1 MAQIFPMS
9 WTRSLISMCV
19 EATLN
24 YSFLTIAKDTV
35 SFRKLHCRLYGFAVI
50 EAEGN
55 TQPVHSGS
63 M

>member
-9 WTRSLISMCV
+9 WTRSLISMCI

-35 SFRKLHCRLYGFAVI
+35 SLRKLHCRLYGFAVI
-50 EAEGN
+50 EVERDI
-55 TQPVHSGS
+55 QPFHSET